1 MKILIKNAYIVDDR
15 SPYHRTRQALFIN
28 NGTIQQIDQA
38 IEPTED
44 MHLIEG
50 DDLNVSNG
58 LFDMRVDFADPGYE
72 YREDLNSGMN
82 AAIAGGFTSVG
93 LLPATA
99 PLLSTKSQIEYIKGR
114 TAQQTLNVL
123 PYATI
128 SKDLK
133 SKEITEMVD
142 LQQAGAVAFTEGNQP
157 IADSGLLKRAML
169 YTLSFDGLIIVYSE
183 DPSLSENGVINEG
196 WVNVALGLEGRPTI
210 SEHISIAKDLEL
222 CRYTGGRIHFSKLS
236 TARSVQLIRAA
247 KNEGLPVTADV
258 SAFHLYFQEDALQDF
273 NSNFKFLPPLR
284 TGQDVAALKNGVIDG
299 TIDAIVSDH
308 TPLEE
313 EQKKCEFQN
322 AGYGAIGIQT
332 MLPIIQQVFKE
343 EKAFDQAIK
352 ALTEGPRR
360 VLKIDPP
367 KIEVNQQAELTVF
380 SSDQTWTMNTTTNRS
395 KSRNSPLWN
404 ETLTGQPLA
413 IINGNAFEKV
423 HANL

>member
-1 MKILIKNAYIVDDR
+1 MKILIKNAYVFDDR
-15 SPYHRTRQALFIN
+15 SPYHRTRQALLIN

-38 IEPTED
+38 IEPSED

-50 DDLNVSNG
+50 DVNVSNG

-72 YREDLNSGMN
+72 YREDLNSGIN

-93 LLPATA
+93 LLPSTA
-99 PLLSTKSQIEYIKGR
+99 PLLSTKSQIEYIKAR

-169 YTLSFDGLIIVYSE
+169 YTLSFDGLIILYSE
-183 DPSLSENGVINEG
+183 DASLSEYGLINEG
-196 WVNVALGLEGRPTI
+196 LVNVALGLEGRPSI

-222 CRYTGGRIHFSKLS
+222 CRYTGARIHFSKLS
-236 TARSVQLIRAA
+236 TARSVELIRAA

-308 TPLEE
+308 MPLEE

-332 MLPIIQQVFKE
+332 MLPIIQQVFQE
-343 EKAFDQAIK
+343 EQAFDQAIK

-360 VLKIDPP
+360 VLKIVPP
-367 KIEVNQQAELTVF
+367 KIEVGQQAELTVF
-380 SSDQTWTMNTTTNRS
+380 SSDQTWTMNTNTNRS
-395 KSRNSPLWN
+395 KSRNSPVWN
-404 ETLTGQPLA
+404 ETLTGQALA

-423 HANL
+423 RANS